1 MSEDFIK
8 RRYIADPSDAH
19 QSAAE
24 QDNLSR
30 NNAAFSDGELSMHDT
45 EKPAETAGNSS
56 RKPVPVVVRAQ
67 NDMPVIA
74 ETLKMISQ
82 QTVPAEI
89 YAFDNSSN
97 DGTRDELLKYAKEI
111 IDIPVGKYVPGK
123 VLNHAMRII
132 TGDIAV
138 FLNSDCTPL
147 DEFWLE
153 ELLRGFSE
161 PETAAVFGRQL
172 PREDCRPLFARDIHN
187 TFGDGSRQSRWRH
200 CFSITSSAI
209 RRSVWEE
216 EPFNED
222 LQYSEDIEWTWNAR
236 RRGYSIVYMQRS
248 SVLHSHNYS
257 WAQFYRRQYGEG
269 RAEAQIFSWNSWET
283 SFLRYSLLPYLQ
295 QTKSDA
301 AYALQRRYYGTALY
315 APIHRL
321 AQMAGRRRG
330 FTKGLRERRRN
341 TKQFAY

>member
-8 RRYIADPSDAH
+8 RRYIPDAPDKH
-19 QSAAE
+19 QS
-24 QDNLSR
+24 DDGRKDLSGSST
-30 NNAAFSDGELSMHDT
+30 APPDGETGMQNP
-45 EKPAETAGNSS
+45 EKSAETAGNSFH
-56 RKPVPVVVRAQ
+56 KPVPVVVRAQ

-97 DGTRDELLKYAKEI
+97 DGTRDELLKYAEEI

-123 VLNHAMRII
+123 VLNHAMRI
-132 TGDIAV
+132 TKGDIVV

-153 ELLRGFSE
+153 ELLRGFSDSD
-161 PETAAVFGRQL
+161 TAAVFGRQL
-172 PREDCRPLFARDIHN
+172 PREDCRLLFARDIHN

-200 CFSITSSAI
+200 CFSMASSAI

-269 RAEAQIFSWNSWET
+269 RAEAGIFSWNSWET

-301 AYALQRRYYGTALY
+301 VYALQRHCFGTALY

-330 FTKGLRERRRN
+330 FRRGLRERRRK
-341 TKQFAY
+341 TRQFAY